1 MRLQNHARDS
11 PTGALKWLIMAHG
24 AVGRRGE
31 TFLAV
36 WDNGTATDRSVNEE
50 WPASRL
56 KLKTE

>member
-36 WDNGTATDRSVNEE
+36 SGTAGQPQTE
-50 WPASRL
+50 ASMKSGLRL
-56 KLKTE
+56 V